1 MIGKETQNKGSDSL
15 MRFFSLGNT
24 LFSRP
29 STFQKKK
36 KKEVIFGK
44 NSQSNIYSTGLT
56 IKAHTSPGLSRV
68 INKPGDL

>member
-36 KKEVIFGK
+36 KEVIFGK
-44 NSQSNIYSTGLT
+44 NSQSNIHSTGLT
-56 IKAHTSPGLSRV
+56 IKAHTSLGLSRV